1 MERTRHIWVHNAW
14 PKFVDIGWGHWI
26 WYTPLLSAPPLSH
39 SLWRLSDNVILFLQT
54 VLFWWKA
61 LHSHGLKQCLRKTKC
76 ISYYEPQSFKTE
88 IWFLQF
94 IKDRFGNGH
103 VGWFFD
109 DYEKM
114 HQPASA
120 RNLKGYSHAWPLW
133 FITNSFHIHRKLHEK
148 GKFTIVNK
156 LLQNN
161 CYKTWNRKYLA
172 LVAQMNLAW
181 IRRLGVQVTPWV
193 LPPKH
198 PFMLV
203 ENTNG

>member
-1 MERTRHIWVHNAW
+1 MRGLSSLISDGATEFNILPYFPRRRYHIPCDAWVIMLYFSYKRYCFDEKHCIPMVSNNVSEKQNA
-14 PKFVDIGWGHWI
+14 
-26 WYTPLLSAPPLSH
+26 S
-39 SLWRLSDNVILFLQT
+39 
-54 VLFWWKA
+54 
-61 LHSHGLKQCLRKTKC
+61 
-76 ISYYEPQSFKTE
+76 SYYEPQSFKTE

-133 FITNSFHIHRKLHEK
+133 FITNSFHIHQKLHEK

-203 ENTNG
+203 EHTNG